1 LACLEDAVTLGYRR
15 LAVSGGEPLL
25 YQPLAELLSRR
36 PRTGMTSIT
45 SNGMLATARRWLP
58 LASLID
64 VAAISIDGRPEEHD
78 AIRRK
83 DGAFLKTAGNLDV
96 IRRSGVPFGFIF
108 TLTQYNADSL
118 DFVIRLAA
126 ASGARSVQVHPL
138 TLDGRAAIALPDA
151 RPDAIELTAGLYEA
165 TRLGDELGVAVH
177 VDTLTLEQL
186 VGYRDHLVPNQPVAS
201 LVDVAPVLVVQADAS
216 VMPLTHGVSC
226 ALQLGSLAEAS
237 LSSLARN
244 WLVVGHGDRLAE
256 ACARAW
262 SEIAYI
268 RPRPAVYWY
277 DAVAEQTPAPH
288 RHALLTRVAVRPGR
302 GDAGRLNL
310 GSSI

>member
-1 LACLEDAVTLGYRR
+1 
-15 LAVSGGEPLL
+15 
-25 YQPLAELLSRR
+25 
-36 PRTGMTSIT
+36 
-45 SNGMLATARRWLP
+45 
-58 LASLID
+58 
-64 VAAISIDGRPEEHD
+64 
-78 AIRRK
+78 
-83 DGAFLKTAGNLDV
+83 
-96 IRRSGVPFGFIF
+96 
-108 TLTQYNADSL
+108 
-118 DFVIRLAA
+118 
-126 ASGARSVQVHPL
+126 
-138 TLDGRAAIALPDA
+138 
-151 RPDAIELTAGLYEA
+151 
-165 TRLGDELGVAVH
+165 
-177 VDTLTLEQL
+177 LEQL

-201 LVDVAPVLVVQADAS
+201 LVDVAPVLVVQADGS

-256 ACARAW
+256 ACERAW

-277 DAVAEQTPAPH
+277 DAVAEQTRNPTPPP
-288 RHALLTRVAVRPGR
+288 RSPDYVAVRPGR